1 MFMMLE
7 HWDGEGGDRS
17 DDSTGELDMTPLQL
31 LLGVTGPRTRQNSF
45 FAYACFIFVFTFVDI
60 VNDIM
65 NISVMYPAG
74 VLTMARVPHTSVDSV
89 ITLTPS
95 TGATSQLT
103 PSEPSSGSGSCTK
116 CLGQLTQS
124 WRFDQIIEN
133 VSETLK
139 CVLLIIL

>member
-31 LLGVTGPRTRQNSF
+31 LLGVTGPRTRHF
-45 FAYACFIFVFTFVDI
+45 FYACFIFVFTFVDI

-95 TGATSQLT
+95 TGATAQLT
-103 PSEPSSGSGSCTK
+103 PSEPSSGSGS
-116 CLGQLTQS
+116 
-124 WRFDQIIEN
+124 
-133 VSETLK
+133 
-139 CVLLIIL
+139 

>member
-45 FAYACFIFVFTFVDI
+45 LLSMLVFVFTFVDI